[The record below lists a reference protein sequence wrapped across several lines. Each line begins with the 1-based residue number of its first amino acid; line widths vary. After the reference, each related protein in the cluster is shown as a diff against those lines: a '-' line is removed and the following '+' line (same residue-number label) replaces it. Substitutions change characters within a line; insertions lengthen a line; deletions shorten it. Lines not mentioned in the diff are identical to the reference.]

1 MTFLALNQ
9 MNYSKVN
16 SSIVILFI
24 FHVVGVVGLSSD
36 YQDLFLCLTPLNL
49 LLSLGLFIWA
59 NNDFSIQFY
68 KVMAMLF
75 ALGFLVEVIGVS
87 TGVLF
92 GEYTYGATLGFK
104 LFETPLVIGVNWIL
118 LSLAS
123 FGVSSFFLKKQ
134 LPIIL
139 LSSLLMVLMDVL
151 IEPIAISLDFWTW
164 STDNIP
170 LQNYVMWFF
179 VSLIINAIISFNRF
193 KIDYRISFGL
203 LLSQILFFTLLS
215 LSL

>member
-1 MTFLALNQ
+1 
-9 MNYSKVN
+9 MNFSKVN
-16 SSIVILFI
+16 ISIVILFI
-24 FHVVGVVGLSSD
+24 LHLVGVVGLSSD
-36 YQDLFLCLTPLNL
+36 YQDLFLRLTPLNL
-49 LLSLGLFIWA
+49 LLSFGLFIWA

-68 KVMAMLF
+68 KVMIILYS
-75 ALGFLVEVIGVS
+75 LGFLVEVIGVS

-92 GEYTYGATLGFK
+92 GEYTYGVTLGFK
-104 LFETPLVIGVNWIL
+104 FLETPLMIGVNWIL

-134 LPIIL
+134 LHIIL
-139 LSSLLMVLMDVL
+139 LSSSLMVLMDVL

-164 STDNIP
+164 ALVDIP
-170 LQNYVMWFF
+170 LQNYLMWFF
-179 VSLIINAIISFNRF
+179 VSLIMNALISFNRL

-203 LLSQILFFTLLS
+203 LLSQILFFTLIS

>member
-1 MTFLALNQ
+1 

-24 FHVVGVVGLSSD
+24 FHVVGVIGLSSD
-36 YQDLFLCLTPLNL
+36 YQDLFLRLTPLNL

-68 KVMAMLF
+68 KVMAILF

-92 GEYTYGATLGFK
+92 GEYTYGATLGYK
-104 LFETPLVIGVNWIL
+104 LFETPLMIGVNWIL

-164 STDNIP
+164 ALGDIP
-170 LQNYVMWFF
+170 LQNYIMWFF
-179 VSLIINAIISFNRF
+179 VSLIMNALISFNRL

>member
-1 MTFLALNQ
+1 

-16 SSIVILFI
+16 ISIVILFI
-24 FHVVGVVGLSSD
+24 FHVVGVVGLFSD
-36 YQDLFLCLTPLNL
+36 YQDLFLLLTPLNL
-49 LLSLGLFIWA
+49 LLSLGLFVWA

-68 KVMAMLF
+68 KVTAILF

-92 GEYTYGATLGFK
+92 GEYTYGATLGYK
-104 LFETPLVIGVNWIL
+104 LFETPLMIGVNWIL

-164 STDNIP
+164 ALGDIP

-179 VSLIINAIISFNRF
+179 VSFIMNAIMSFNRL

>member
-1 MTFLALNQ
+1 

-16 SSIVILFI
+16 ISIVILFI

-36 YQDLFLCLTPLNL
+36 YQDLFLRLTPLNL

-59 NNDFSIQFY
+59 NNDFSVQFY
-68 KVMAMLF
+68 KVVAILF

-104 LFETPLVIGVNWIL
+104 LFETPLMIGVNWIL

-123 FGVSSFFLKKQ
+123 FGISSFFLKKQ
-134 LPIIL
+134 LSIIL

-164 STDNIP
+164 ALGDIP

-179 VSLIINAIISFNRF
+179 VSFIMNAIMSFNRL

>member
-1 MTFLALNQ
+1 

-16 SSIVILFI
+16 ISIVILFI

-36 YQDLFLCLTPLNL
+36 YQDLFLRLTPLNL

-59 NNDFSIQFY
+59 NNDFSVQFY
-68 KVMAMLF
+68 KVVAILF

-104 LFETPLVIGVNWIL
+104 LFETPLMIGVNWIL

-123 FGVSSFFLKKQ
+123 FGISSFFLKKQ

-164 STDNIP
+164 ALGDIP

-179 VSLIINAIISFNRF
+179 VSLIMNAIMSFNRL

>member
-1 MTFLALNQ
+1 
-9 MNYSKVN
+9 MNFSKVN
-16 SSIVILFI
+16 ISIVILFI
-24 FHVVGVVGLSSD
+24 LHLVGVVGLSSD
-36 YQDLFLCLTPLNL
+36 YQDLFLRLTPLNL
-49 LLSLGLFIWA
+49 LLSFGLFIWA

-68 KVMAMLF
+68 KVMIILF
-75 ALGFLVEVIGVS
+75 SLGFLVEVVGVS

-104 LFETPLVIGVNWIL
+104 LFETPLMIGVNWIL

-134 LPIIL
+134 LHIIL
-139 LSSLLMVLMDVL
+139 LSSSLMVLMDVL

-164 STDNIP
+164 ALVDIP

-179 VSLIINAIISFNRF
+179 VSLIMNALISFNKL

-203 LLSQILFFTLLS
+203 LLSQILFFTLIS

>member
-1 MTFLALNQ
+1 
-9 MNYSKVN
+9 MNHSKVN
-16 SSIVILFI
+16 ISIVILFI

-36 YQDLFLCLTPLNL
+36 YQDLFLRLTPLNL

-59 NNDFSIQFY
+59 NNDFSVQFY
-68 KVMAMLF
+68 KVVAILF
-75 ALGFLVEVIGVS
+75 VLGFLVEVIGVS

-104 LFETPLVIGVNWIL
+104 LFETPLMIGVNWIL

-123 FGVSSFFLKKQ
+123 FGISSFFLKKQ
-134 LPIIL
+134 LLIIL

-164 STDNIP
+164 ALGDIP

-179 VSLIINAIISFNRF
+179 VSLIMNILMSFNRL

-203 LLSQILFFTLLS
+203 LSSQILFFTLLS

>member
-1 MTFLALNQ
+1 

-16 SSIVILFI
+16 ISIVILFI

-36 YQDLFLCLTPLNL
+36 YQDLFLRLTPLNL

-59 NNDFSIQFY
+59 NNDFSVQFY
-68 KVMAMLF
+68 KVVAILF

-104 LFETPLVIGVNWIL
+104 LFETPLMIGVNWIL

-139 LSSLLMVLMDVL
+139 LSTLLMVLMDVL

-164 STDNIP
+164 ALGDIP

-179 VSLIINAIISFNRF
+179 VSFIMNAIMSFNRL

>member
-1 MTFLALNQ
+1 

-16 SSIVILFI
+16 ISIVILFI

-36 YQDLFLCLTPLNL
+36 YQDLFLRLTPLNL

-59 NNDFSIQFY
+59 NNDFSVQFY
-68 KVMAMLF
+68 KVVAILF

-92 GEYTYGATLGFK
+92 GEYTYGATLGYK
-104 LFETPLVIGVNWIL
+104 LFETPLMIGVNWIL

-164 STDNIP
+164 ALGDIP

-179 VSLIINAIISFNRF
+179 VSFIMNAIMSFNRL

>member
-1 MTFLALNQ
+1 

-16 SSIVILFI
+16 ISIVILFI

-36 YQDLFLCLTPLNL
+36 YQDLFLRLTPLNL
-49 LLSLGLFIWA
+49 LLSLDLFIWA
-59 NNDFSIQFY
+59 NNDFSVQFY
-68 KVMAMLF
+68 KVVAILF

-104 LFETPLVIGVNWIL
+104 LFETPLMIGVNWIL

-123 FGVSSFFLKKQ
+123 FGISSFFLKKQ

-164 STDNIP
+164 ALGDIP

-179 VSLIINAIISFNRF
+179 VSFIMNAIMSFNRL

>member
-1 MTFLALNQ
+1 

-16 SSIVILFI
+16 ISIVILFI
-24 FHVVGVVGLSSD
+24 FHTVGVIGLSSS
-36 YQDLFLCLTPLNL
+36 YQDLFLTLTPLNL

-59 NNDFSIQFY
+59 NNDFSVQFY
-68 KVMAMLF
+68 KVLSILF
-75 ALGFLVEVIGVS
+75 VLGFLVEVIGVN

-92 GEYTYGATLGFK
+92 GEYIYGATLGFK
-104 LFETPLVIGVNWIL
+104 LFDTPLMIGVNWIL
-118 LSLAS
+118 LSLSTFA
-123 FGVSSFFLKKQ
+123 VSSYFLNKQ

-151 IEPIAISLDFWTW
+151 IEPIAITLDFWTW
-164 STDNIP
+164 TVGDIP

-179 VSLIINAIISFNRF
+179 VSLIMNTIISFNRL
-193 KIDYRISFGL
+193 KLDYRVSFGL

>member
-1 MTFLALNQ
+1 

-16 SSIVILFI
+16 ISIVILFI
-24 FHVVGVVGLSSD
+24 FHMVGVVGISSD
-36 YQDLFLCLTPLNL
+36 YKDLFLGLTPLNL

-68 KVMAMLF
+68 KVMAILF

-104 LFETPLVIGVNWIL
+104 LFETPLMIGVNWIL

-164 STDNIP
+164 ALGDIP
-170 LQNYVMWFF
+170 LQNYIMWFF
-179 VSLIINAIISFNRF
+179 VSLIMNALISFNRL

>member
-1 MTFLALNQ
+1 

-16 SSIVILFI
+16 ISIVVLFI
-24 FHVVGVVGLSSD
+24 FHTVGVIGLSSA
-36 YQDLFLCLTPLNL
+36 YQDLFLTLTPLNL

-68 KVMAMLF
+68 KVISILF
-75 ALGFLVEVIGVS
+75 ALGFLVEVLGVN

-104 LFETPLVIGVNWIL
+104 LLNTPLMIGVNWIL
-118 LSLAS
+118 LSLSTFAVCS
-123 FGVSSFFLKKQ
+123 YFLKKQ

-151 IEPIAISLDFWTW
+151 IEPIAITLDFWTW
-164 STDNIP
+164 TAGDIP

-179 VSLIINAIISFNRF
+179 ISLIMNTIISFNRL
-193 KIDYRISFGL
+193 KLDYRVSFGL

>member
-1 MTFLALNQ
+1 
-9 MNYSKVN
+9 MNHSKVN
-16 SSIVILFI
+16 ISIVILFI

-36 YQDLFLCLTPLNL
+36 YQDLFLRLTPLNL

-59 NNDFSIQFY
+59 NNDFSVQFY
-68 KVMAMLF
+68 KVVAILF

-104 LFETPLVIGVNWIL
+104 LFETPLIIGVNWIL

-164 STDNIP
+164 ALGDIP

-179 VSLIINAIISFNRF
+179 VSLIMNVLMSFNRL

-203 LLSQILFFTLLS
+203 LSSQILFFTLLS

>member
-1 MTFLALNQ
+1 

-16 SSIVILFI
+16 ISIVILFI

-36 YQDLFLCLTPLNL
+36 YQDLFLRLTPLNL

-68 KVMAMLF
+68 KVMAILF

-104 LFETPLVIGVNWIL
+104 LFETPLMIGVNWIL

-134 LPIIL
+134 LPIVL

-164 STDNIP
+164 ALGDIP

-179 VSLIINAIISFNRF
+179 VSLIMNALISFNRL

>member
-1 MTFLALNQ
+1 

-16 SSIVILFI
+16 ISIVILFI

-36 YQDLFLCLTPLNL
+36 YQDLFLRLTPLNL

-59 NNDFSIQFY
+59 NNDFSVQFY
-68 KVMAMLF
+68 KVVAILF

-104 LFETPLVIGVNWIL
+104 LFETPLIIGVNWIL

-123 FGVSSFFLKKQ
+123 FGISSFFLKKQ
-134 LPIIL
+134 LLIIL

-164 STDNIP
+164 ALGDIP

-179 VSLIINAIISFNRF
+179 VSLIMNALISFNRL

-203 LLSQILFFTLLS
+203 LSSQILFFTLLS

>member
-1 MTFLALNQ
+1 

-16 SSIVILFI
+16 ISIVILFI

-36 YQDLFLCLTPLNL
+36 YQDLFLHLTPLNL

-59 NNDFSIQFY
+59 NNDFSVQFY
-68 KVMAMLF
+68 KVVAILF

-104 LFETPLVIGVNWIL
+104 LFETPLMIGVNWIL

-123 FGVSSFFLKKQ
+123 FGISSFFLKKQ

-164 STDNIP
+164 ALGDIP

-179 VSLIINAIISFNRF
+179 VSFIMNAIMSFNRL

>member
-1 MTFLALNQ
+1 

-16 SSIVILFI
+16 TSIVILFI
-24 FHVVGVVGLSSD
+24 FHVVGVIGLSSD
-36 YQDLFLCLTPLNL
+36 YQDLFLRLTPLNL

-68 KVMAMLF
+68 KVMAILF

-104 LFETPLVIGVNWIL
+104 LFETPLMIGVNWIL

-164 STDNIP
+164 ALGDIP
-170 LQNYVMWFF
+170 LQNYIMWFF
-179 VSLIINAIISFNRF
+179 VSLIMNALISFNRL

>member
-1 MTFLALNQ
+1 

-16 SSIVILFI
+16 ISIVILFI

-36 YQDLFLCLTPLNL
+36 YQDLFLRLTPLNL

-59 NNDFSIQFY
+59 NNDFSVQFY
-68 KVMAMLF
+68 KVVAILF

-104 LFETPLVIGVNWIL
+104 LFETPLMIGVNWIL

-123 FGVSSFFLKKQ
+123 FGISSFFLKKQ

-139 LSSLLMVLMDVL
+139 LSTLLMVLMDVL

-164 STDNIP
+164 ALGDIP

-179 VSLIINAIISFNRF
+179 VSFIMNAIMSFNRL

>member
-1 MTFLALNQ
+1 

-16 SSIVILFI
+16 ISIVILFI

-36 YQDLFLCLTPLNL
+36 YQDLFLRLTPLNL
-49 LLSLGLFIWA
+49 LLSLGLFVWA

-68 KVMAMLF
+68 KVTAILF

-92 GEYTYGATLGFK
+92 GEYTYGATLGYK
-104 LFETPLVIGVNWIL
+104 LFETPLMIGVNWIL

-164 STDNIP
+164 ALGDIP
-170 LQNYVMWFF
+170 LQNYIMWFF
-179 VSLIINAIISFNRF
+179 VSLIMNALISFNRL

>member
-1 MTFLALNQ
+1 

-24 FHVVGVVGLSSD
+24 FHVVGVIGLSSD
-36 YQDLFLCLTPLNL
+36 YQDLFLRLTPLNL

-68 KVMAMLF
+68 KVMAILF

-104 LFETPLVIGVNWIL
+104 LFETPLMIGVNWIL

-164 STDNIP
+164 ALGDIP
-170 LQNYVMWFF
+170 LQNYIMWFF
-179 VSLIINAIISFNRF
+179 VSLIMNALISFNRL

>member
-1 MTFLALNQ
+1 

-16 SSIVILFI
+16 ISIVILFI

-36 YQDLFLCLTPLNL
+36 YQDLFLRLTPLNL

-59 NNDFSIQFY
+59 NNDFSVQFY
-68 KVMAMLF
+68 KVVAILF

-104 LFETPLVIGVNWIL
+104 LFETPLMIGVNWIL

-123 FGVSSFFLKKQ
+123 FGISSFFLKKQ

-164 STDNIP
+164 ALGDIP
-170 LQNYVMWFF
+170 LQNYFMWFL
-179 VSLIINAIISFNRF
+179 VSLIMNALISFNRL

>member
-1 MTFLALNQ
+1 

-16 SSIVILFI
+16 ISIVILFI

-36 YQDLFLCLTPLNL
+36 YQDLFLRLTPLNL

-59 NNDFSIQFY
+59 NNDFSVQFY
-68 KVMAMLF
+68 KVVAILF
-75 ALGFLVEVIGVS
+75 VLGFLVEVIGVS

-104 LFETPLVIGVNWIL
+104 LFETPLMIGVNWIL

-123 FGVSSFFLKKQ
+123 FGISSFFLKKQ

-164 STDNIP
+164 ALGDIP

-179 VSLIINAIISFNRF
+179 VSLIMNALISFNRL

>member
-1 MTFLALNQ
+1 

-16 SSIVILFI
+16 ISIVILFI

-36 YQDLFLCLTPLNL
+36 YQDLFLRLTPLNL

-59 NNDFSIQFY
+59 NNDFSVQFY
-68 KVMAMLF
+68 KVVAILF

-92 GEYTYGATLGFK
+92 GEYTYGATLGYK
-104 LFETPLVIGVNWIL
+104 LFETPLMIGVNWIL

-123 FGVSSFFLKKQ
+123 FGISSFFLKKQ

-164 STDNIP
+164 ALGDIP
-170 LQNYVMWFF
+170 LQNYFMWFL
-179 VSLIINAIISFNRF
+179 VSLIMNALISFNRL

>member
-1 MTFLALNQ
+1 

-24 FHVVGVVGLSSD
+24 LHVVGVIGLSSD
-36 YQDLFLCLTPLNL
+36 YQDLFLRLTPLNL

-59 NNDFSIQFY
+59 NNDFSILFY
-68 KVMAMLF
+68 KVMAILF

-104 LFETPLVIGVNWIL
+104 LFETPLMIGVNWIL

-134 LPIIL
+134 LPLIL

-164 STDNIP
+164 ALGDIP
-170 LQNYVMWFF
+170 LQNYIMWFF
-179 VSLIINAIISFNRF
+179 VSLIMNALISFNRL

>member
-1 MTFLALNQ
+1 

-16 SSIVILFI
+16 ISIVILFI

-36 YQDLFLCLTPLNL
+36 YQDLFLRLTPLNL

-59 NNDFSIQFY
+59 NNDFSVQFY
-68 KVMAMLF
+68 KVVAILF

-104 LFETPLVIGVNWIL
+104 LFETPLMIGVNWIL

-164 STDNIP
+164 ALGDIP

-179 VSLIINAIISFNRF
+179 VSFIMNAIMSFNRL

>member
-1 MTFLALNQ
+1 

-24 FHVVGVVGLSSD
+24 FHVVGVIGLSSD
-36 YQDLFLCLTPLNL
+36 YQDLFLRLTPLNL

-59 NNDFSIQFY
+59 NNDFSVQFY
-68 KVMAMLF
+68 KVVAILF

-104 LFETPLVIGVNWIL
+104 LFETPLMIGVNWIL

-123 FGVSSFFLKKQ
+123 FGISSFFLKKQ
-134 LPIIL
+134 LSIIL

-164 STDNIP
+164 ALGDIP

-179 VSLIINAIISFNRF
+179 VSLIMNAIMSFNRL

-203 LLSQILFFTLLS
+203 LLPQILFFTLLS

>member
-1 MTFLALNQ
+1 

-24 FHVVGVVGLSSD
+24 FHVVGVIGLSSD
-36 YQDLFLCLTPLNL
+36 YQDLFLRLTPLNL

-68 KVMAMLF
+68 KVMAILF

-104 LFETPLVIGVNWIL
+104 LFETPLMIGVNWIL

-164 STDNIP
+164 ALGDIP

-179 VSLIINAIISFNRF
+179 VSLIMNALISFNRL